1 MKTALMIKP
10 INLGF
15 GVVISMCAIGKKGQ
29 KWDFPH
35 KNLDWA
41 IKFIPKWP
49 KMKGKADRTAMN
61 G

>member
-1 MKTALMIKP
+1 MIKP